1 MLSLFPILQMIPT
14 PDLSHI
20 NREDYDKVYEPA
32 EDTFLLLDALEDDE
46 ELIQQLKPRVCLEI
60 GSGSGCVTALL
71 AKIVGNKNAVF
82 LTTDINGFAC
92 ETTKQ
97 TGLHNG
103 ITQIE
108 PLRTSLVDG
117 IMPRLKNCI
126 DILCFNPPY
135 VVTTH
140 EEVGSFGIEASWAG
154 GIDGREVIDQLLP
167 LVKDILSPNG
177 IFYLLLINEN
187 KPDQVVQLMKEAYK
201 MDAKII
207 MERRAGR
214 ERQFIVKITH

>member
-1 MLSLFPILQMIPT
+1 MIPT

-20 NREDYDKVYEPA
+20 KKEDYERVYEPA
-32 EDTFLLLDALEDDE
+32 EDTFLLLDALEEDE
-46 ELIQQLKPRVCLEI
+46 ALIQQLKPRVCLEI
-60 GSGSGCVTALL
+60 GSGSGCVTTLL

-82 LTTDINGFAC
+82 FTTDINAFAC
-92 ETTKQ
+92 ETTRQ

-108 PLRTSLVDG
+108 PIRASLVDG
-117 IMPRLKNCI
+117 IMPRLKNRI

-140 EEVGSFGIEASWAG
+140 EEVGSMGIEAAWAG

-167 LVKDILSPNG
+167 LVKDILSPQG

-187 KPDQVVQLMKEAYK
+187 KPDQVVQLMKEAYG
-201 MDAKII
+201 MNAGII

-214 ERQFIVKITH
+214 EKQFIVKITH